1 MKIVGKMMK
10 SIEQNTD
17 TDREWEVYD
26 TISDT
31 IIKNGM
37 TNGEVIFFITIL
49 LADLVKNED
58 FDFDELMSSVR
69 QDTLTAIKCMSDA

>member
-49 LADLVKNED
+49 LADLVKNDD

>member
-10 SIEQNTD
+10 SVEQNTD

-49 LADLVKNED
+49 LADLVKNDD